1 MNRDNKI
8 DFLCNGDKL
17 ILNSDILNMINNNN
31 ISYTDNNNG
40 IFLNISLQNDE
51 IIDSLYNFKILQD
64 NTEEINLY
72 NYEDYKYKEDIKEQ
86 YKNITKDVVV
96 KKHTKKIR
104 YTKDELLI
112 LTLLKDNLN
121 SI

>member
-64 NTEEINLY
+64 NSEEINLY
-72 NYEDYKYKEDIKEQ
+72 NYEDHKYKEDIKEQ
-86 YKNITKDVVV
+86 YKNIIKDVVV
-96 KKHTKKIR
+96 KKHAKKIR
-104 YTKDELLI
+104 YTKDEILI
-112 LTLLKDNLN
+112 LTLLKDNLK